1 MRKPKVVVVGSMN
14 MDLSVRVGRLPRPG
28 ETVSGGDLE
37 RGAGGKGAN
46 QAVAAQL
53 LGARTA
59 LIGRIGAD
67 EFGGELRGAL
77 RRAGVDDSAVTVDD
91 GASGSALV
99 LVDSAGENMI
109 TVSPGANGTFVPSG
123 LDQHADRIASA
134 DALLLQL
141 EVPTATCLAAA
152 RTARAAQVLVVLNAA
167 PLPPDIGPE
176 LVELIACADILVVN
190 EGEAVSLLDAVSGC
204 SEREPMAL
212 AVALRALGPSEVVIT
227 LGARGAVYT
236 DADGRSAAVPP
247 FAVNAIDAVGAGDV
261 FCAALTV
268 ARASGSADLGA
279 AVRRAC
285 AAGALATMRRGA
297 QSSVP
302 GAVEVD
308 AFVSEQSSRRST
320 HAY

>member
-1 MRKPKVVVVGSMN
+1 MNPGVLLRKPKVVVVGSMN

-204 SEREPMAL
+204 S
-212 AVALRALGPSEVVIT
+212 
-227 LGARGAVYT
+227 
-236 DADGRSAAVPP
+236 SASRWLSRWR
-247 FAVNAIDAVGAGDV
+247 
-261 FCAALTV
+261 CAHSD
-268 ARASGSADLGA
+268 R
-279 AVRRAC
+279 
-285 AAGALATMRRGA
+285 
-297 QSSVP
+297 
-302 GAVEVD
+302 
-308 AFVSEQSSRRST
+308 RRSSSPSAREAPFT
-320 HAY
+320 PMPTAAARLFRPSRSTRSMLSERAMCSARR